1 MKKVAFHKSGLML
14 IVGCAVSCLVHF
26 IGIPAVCA
34 QSPFNLSISGN
45 VMPQAGFEHSDAS
58 YASYQ
63 MNVKASLVLLNLGY
77 TFTAFTWK
85 QADMLTLGNGQDTL
99 WEQLHQLTL
108 GTAYMGELNERWA
121 YLMVAQGEAAFE
133 KTIEKSFQEWMAIG
147 GGQYT
152 LSERW
157 KLLFGGGVRY
167 TDFKTVLLPA
177 GGFQWDA
184 GYGISLSMIFPKESK
199 IQYQSANQKFS
210 AYIDFFPDSSAEIAY
225 AFSPSLKTA
234 LSYVLSEK
242 DTYRLA
248 DNSLVNL
255 KQGRKYLETDAQVLN
270 LDLTYTPFKHLACD
284 LGVSY
289 RFERKLSIL
298 DDDEKMLKK
307 LKGDDSV
314 GGAMVLTY
322 NF

>member
-1 MKKVAFHKSGLML
+1 MKKIAVHTCRLIL
-14 IVGCAVSCLVHF
+14 IVGCAASCLMYAT
-26 IGIPAVCA
+26 GLPLAYA

-45 VMPQAGFEHSDAS
+45 FMPQAGIEHSDAR
-58 YASYQ
+58 YAYYQ
-63 MNVKASLVLLNLGY
+63 MDAKASLGPLNLGY
-77 TFTAFTWK
+77 TFTMFDWE
-85 QADMLTLGNGQDTL
+85 QADLLALGNGQKAP

-108 GTAYMGELNERWA
+108 GTAYMRELNERWA
-121 YLMVAQGEAAFE
+121 YLMVAQGKAGFE
-133 KTIEKSFQEWMAIG
+133 KNIEKSFQEWMAIG

-167 TDFKTVLLPA
+167 NDFETVFLPA

-184 GYGISLSMIFPKESK
+184 GHGISLSMIFPKESK

-210 AYIDFFPDSSAEIAY
+210 AYIDFCPESSAEIAY
-225 AFSPSLKTA
+225 AFSPSWKTA
-234 LSYVLSEK
+234 VRYVLSEN

-248 DNSLVNL
+248 DDSMVNL
-255 KQGRKYLETDAQVLN
+255 KHGRKYLETDAQALN
-270 LDLTYTPFKHLACD
+270 LDLTYTPFKHLTCD
-284 LGVSY
+284 VGGSY
-289 RFERKLSIL
+289 RFEPKLSIL
-298 DDDEKMLKK
+298 DDDEKTLKK

-314 GGAMVLTY
+314 GGSVVLTY